1 MTKVTTWSVG
11 LLNAMA
17 ALWAF
22 ALAFVILSDVV
33 GRLFGLAIQG
43 TVEIVANSIVAIVFL
58 QFPLAIERGTFLR
71 ATLIYDRAPE
81 WGRIGIDVMSHLFGA
96 ALFLA
101 MALGGYD
108 DMITGFRIHEFEG
121 EGALRVP
128 VYPVRAVIFTMSLIA
143 VAGYAHLIWRR
154 FTRGA
159 APVAAAFEGEV

>member
-1 MTKVTTWSVG
+1 MTKVTAWSVG

-22 ALAFVILSDVV
+22 ALAFVIMGDVV
-33 GRLFGLAIQG
+33 GRIFGVAIQG

-81 WGRIGIDVMSHLFGA
+81 WGRIAIDVMSYLFGA
-96 ALFLA
+96 ALFLS

-128 VYPVRAVIFTMSLIA
+128 VYPVRAVIFVMSLIA
-143 VAGYAHLIWRR
+143 VACYAHLTYLRLARR
-154 FTRGA
+154 QTLA
-159 APVAAAFEGEV
+159 AGAFEGEV